1 MKYWVLKYFKEDK
14 TNIKLTYRSISKFSI
29 YYLFIFHY
37 SVANKIKMG
46 KKVEKSLKGEKNQS
60 AVSQDEEDPNKTPGN
75 SGNSQTM

>member
-1 MKYWVLKYFKEDK
+1 
-14 TNIKLTYRSISKFSI
+14 
-29 YYLFIFHY
+29 
-37 SVANKIKMG
+37 MG